1 MGIQDSERK
10 LAELIIYVSQKCAC
24 DASFG
29 GTKLNKILFFSDFSA
44 YGKRGKSITGC
55 DYQRIPA
62 GPAPRRLV
70 PVRDALIEAGHLVM
84 QPVFL
89 ASGLLQKRLV
99 NLREPDL
106 TLFGGEEIAIVDEWI
121 DRLFPMTAKAVS
133 NLSHKTAAYQ
143 SVEDGESIDIR
154 TVFLS
159 VSDPTPAEIAR
170 GQKIAEKLGLLA

>member
-1 MGIQDSERK
+1 MGIQDNERK
-10 LAELIIYVSQKCAC
+10 LAELILYISQKSAC
-24 DASFG
+24 DPAFG

-44 YGKRGKSITGC
+44 YGKRGKSITEC

-70 PVRDALIEAGHLVM
+70 PVRDALVADGYLVL

-89 ASGLLQKRLV
+89 ASGLVQKRLV

-121 DRLFPMTAKAVS
+121 DRLLPMTAKGVS

-143 SVEDGESIDIR
+143 SVEDGENIDYR

-159 VSDPTPAEIAR
+159 VSEPTPAETAR
-170 GQKIAEKLGLLA
+170 GQQIAKDLGLLA